1 MLVRFLHVQAKTV
14 EAVDVEAGT
23 FNEVP
28 ALPVDGSELVPWDE
42 ATEQEVTVEVPLA
55 RLLAGELATPF
66 ERPGGR
72 RVEPVHSAAGRLAGR
87 TVRRRWPVM
96 GAVRLSAERLEGP
109 YGLVRLRLVVENA
122 SAWHDPGADRAVAL
136 RHSLVAAHSLLGVDQ
151 GVFLSLLDPPEW
163 AKPAAEA
170 CQNLHTWPVLIGD
183 EGRRDAMLSSPI
195 ILYDH
200 PTIAPESPGDL
211 FDSTE
216 IDEILT
222 LRTMALTEDEK
233 REARATDER
242 AAAIIDRVDNM
253 PPELLERLHGAVR
266 YLKGVEGAA
275 GREEAQPRAGAVVGP
290 GGRPDGVAGDRRG
303 GGGRGRGGQGEPGA
317 ACARASAGPTPRTC
331 SWPAGRP
338 PSRRCSWTSTATAT
352 WPSPST
358 RTRRPT
364 CSAGTA
370 ATCTSR
376 PTRSSPDEPVR
387 RAAAP
392 GPGRRRRQR
401 VPGRRRLRGRGGQA
415 AGRARP
421 CPAGS
426 GSGDFG
432 IRGVHLAYELLEG
445 YEAAILVDAAPRGE
459 APGTVYVIEPDLDGE
474 PDPAV
479 EDGTGVLVDA
489 HGMEPDAVF
498 ALLKALGRR
507 HPQAAGG
514 RLRAGRGVG
523 ADGAQPAGR
532 GRGRPGRGRRP
543 RADRRARDR
552 EGGMSMLRRV
562 VLGAA
567 LVGLVA
573 VLRK

>member
-1 MLVRFLHVQAKTV
+1 MSATPSFELARKVADAVLYEGYLLYPYRASAAKNQARWQFGVLMPRRWSEHGPDEPWATQTECLLEPTETTTVRVLVRFLHVQAKSV

-23 FNEVP
+23 FHEVP
-28 ALPVDGSELVPWDE
+28 ALPVDGSELIPWDE

-72 RVEPVHSAAGRLAGR
+72 RVEPVHSAAGKLAGR

-96 GAVRLSAERLEGP
+96 GTVRLSAERLEGP

-122 SAWHDPGADRAVAL
+122 SAWHDPRADRAVAL

-222 LRTMALTEDEK
+222 LRTMALTEAEK

-266 YLKGVEGAA
+266 YLKGVEGEPVEEEPELVPWWDPGADRTVSPATDGVVVAGVEVAKGSRVRLRPGQRRADAQDMFLA
-275 GREEAQPRAGAVVGP
+275 GRLATVEAVFLDVDGNRHLAVTLDEDP
-290 GGRPDGVAGDRRG
+290 AADLQRWHGRFLYF
-303 GGGRGRGGQGEPGA
+303 
-317 ACARASAGPTPRTC
+317 
-331 SWPAGRP
+331 
-338 PSRRCSWTSTATAT
+338 
-352 WPSPST
+352 
-358 RTRRPT
+358 
-364 CSAGTA
+364 
-370 ATCTSR
+370 
-376 PTRSSPDEPVR
+376 SPDE
-387 RAAAP
+387 
-392 GPGRRRRQR
+392 
-401 VPGRRRLRGRGGQA
+401 
-415 AGRARP
+415 
-421 CPAGS
+421 
-426 GSGDFG
+426 
-432 IRGVHLAYELLEG
+432 
-445 YEAAILVDAAPRGE
+445 VDP
-459 APGTVYVIEPDLDGE
+459 L
-474 PDPAV
+474 
-479 EDGTGVLVDA
+479 
-489 HGMEPDAVF
+489 
-498 ALLKALGRR
+498 
-507 HPQAAGG
+507 
-514 RLRAGRGVG
+514 
-523 ADGAQPAGR
+523 
-532 GRGRPGRGRRP
+532 
-543 RADRRARDR
+543 
-552 EGGMSMLRRV
+552 
-562 VLGAA
+562 
-567 LVGLVA
+567 
-573 VLRK
+573 

>member
-1 MLVRFLHVQAKTV
+1 M
-14 EAVDVEAGT
+14 
-23 FNEVP
+23 
-28 ALPVDGSELVPWDE
+28 
-42 ATEQEVTVEVPLA
+42 TVEVPLA

-72 RVEPVHSAAGRLAGR
+72 RVEPVHSVAGRLAGR

-96 GAVRLSAERLEGP
+96 GTVRLSAERLEGP

-266 YLKGVEGAA
+266 YLKGVEGRGRPETGTPEPHPPVDRAPTGRVADAGTGGDRLSTAPELVPWWDPGADRTVSPETDGVVVAGVEVAKGSRVRLRPGQRRADAQDMFLA
-275 GREEAQPRAGAVVGP
+275 GREATVEAVFLDVDGNRHLAVTLDEDP
-290 GGRPDGVAGDRRG
+290 AADLQRWHGRYLYF
-303 GGGRGRGGQGEPGA
+303 
-317 ACARASAGPTPRTC
+317 
-331 SWPAGRP
+331 
-338 PSRRCSWTSTATAT
+338 
-352 WPSPST
+352 
-358 RTRRPT
+358 
-364 CSAGTA
+364 
-370 ATCTSR
+370 
-376 PTRSSPDEPVR
+376 SPDEV
-387 RAAAP
+387 
-392 GPGRRRRQR
+392 
-401 VPGRRRLRGRGGQA
+401 
-415 AGRARP
+415 
-421 CPAGS
+421 
-426 GSGDFG
+426 
-432 IRGVHLAYELLEG
+432 E
-445 YEAAILVDAAPRGE
+445 PR
-459 APGTVYVIEPDLDGE
+459 
-474 PDPAV
+474 
-479 EDGTGVLVDA
+479 
-489 HGMEPDAVF
+489 
-498 ALLKALGRR
+498 
-507 HPQAAGG
+507 
-514 RLRAGRGVG
+514 
-523 ADGAQPAGR
+523 
-532 GRGRPGRGRRP
+532 
-543 RADRRARDR
+543 
-552 EGGMSMLRRV
+552 
-562 VLGAA
+562 
-567 LVGLVA
+567 
-573 VLRK
+573 